1 MDLTV
6 LIVLVGFVL
15 FALTL
20 IFLGTMLNKR
30 KKATD
35 EPEGLRDQ
43 VTPKSVK
50 KTDSK
55 KPSKEKERYFTNKI
69 IVSSDVSKMQYQ
81 GSTPFIE
88 LDENWQQMPLE
99 RTILEVAREILTRMF
114 PLAYLAGKLSVM
126 EQGTKVGMVMIV
138 LFILVIANLGLTYIK
153 TDSNSAK
160 IDSMNSNFT
169 NIQNNMNAK
178 LDNQGALIQV
188 IGQKMNVTG
197 NSTIITVG
205 G

>member
-6 LIVLVGFVL
+6 IIVLVGFVL

-20 IFLGTMLNKR
+20 IFLGVFKFR
-30 KKATD
+30 
-35 EPEGLRDQ
+35 
-43 VTPKSVK
+43 
-50 KTDSK
+50 K
-55 KPSKEKERYFTNKI
+55 KPSEELNDLREQVIAKPNKKGTKKKFFTNKI
-69 IVSSDVSKMQYQ
+69 IVSSDVSMMQYQ

-99 RTILEVAREILTRMF
+99 RTVLEIARETLTRMF

-126 EQGTKVGMVMIV
+126 DQGTKVGMVMIL

-153 TDSNSAK
+153 TDSNSAQ
-160 IDSMNSNFT
+160 INSMNSNFT
-169 NIQNNMNAK
+169 NIQNSMNTK
-178 LDNQGALIQV
+178 LDNNMAMTQV
-188 IGQKMNVTG
+188 IAQKLNITG
-197 NSTIITVG
+197 NSTIQTVG